1 MMLFQEIG
9 NLRKL
14 SILDVSENQLEM
26 LPEEIS
32 GMVGLTDL
40 CLSQNRLEQLP
51 DGLGQSA
58 PEIVIFILCKI
69 RVPCI

>member
-1 MMLFQEIG
+1 MMMFQEIG

-51 DGLGQSA
+51 DGLGQSV
-58 PEIVIFILCKI
+58 PGIVVFILCKI

>member
-1 MMLFQEIG
+1 MLFQEMG

-32 GMVGLTDL
+32 GMAGLTDL

-51 DGLGQSA
+51 DGMGRLPRLGLT
-58 PEIVIFILCKI
+58 E
-69 RVPCI
+69 